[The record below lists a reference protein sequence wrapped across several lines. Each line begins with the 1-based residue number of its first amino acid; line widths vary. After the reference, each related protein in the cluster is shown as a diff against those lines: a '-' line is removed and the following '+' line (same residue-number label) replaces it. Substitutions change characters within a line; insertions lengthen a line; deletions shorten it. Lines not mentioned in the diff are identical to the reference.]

1 MLLLQVI
8 DVQTPSPPDM
18 SPVIVTTGG
27 PSVNETILIIFSI
40 IAAGLVAYQL
50 VGPLVRA
57 WAHRI
62 EGRGGSN
69 PALERKVEEL
79 QQQLHESDQLH
90 GRIAELEERLDFAE
104 RLLSQRDEAARL
116 PVDRPRT

>member
-1 MLLLQVI
+1 MLLLQVV
-8 DVQTPSPPDM
+8 VQTPSPPEM
-18 SPVIVTTGG
+18 PQAVIVNGG
-27 PSVNETILIIFSI
+27 PSINETILIIFSI

-50 VGPLVRA
+50 LGPLMRA

-116 PVDRPRT
+116 PLDRPRS